1 LPIRNTITPA
11 ASPARRL
18 QMLAELPEQKEA
30 SKNDRPEQHD
40 WQPPTLE

>member
-1 LPIRNTITPA
+1 MCGPSQLG
-11 ASPARRL
+11 RL
-18 QMLAELPEQKEA
+18 QTLAELPEQKEP